1 MDLPAFPHGGPASC
15 GSFFC
20 ARPPYGDRQS
30 HLTKSDLFL
39 PSAPCRHEVMSLPT
53 LSIETQLCL
62 FFLPFLFSRIIFPL
76 FCYLSD
82 PIVSLSDPAQ
92 TPNSILICITYPLL
106 NSPSSMFTGLQPT
119 AYHLGCHFFP
129 PLAFF
134 SLLSRCLIDSFL
146 YSIDDWPTSH
156 STFFF
161 PSIFYNSFSFL
172 IWLAF
177 TTRSQLV
184 LDSTCCHFYLI
195 FSHFPFFF
203 SNPFSVQK
211 LYIFQVSFA
220 LSSTLHDLPKCL
232 VLHIILLFLA
242 CISPPHSL
250 QSAHPRHQS
259 LPPPPPHRSAQHL
272 YLLIRTPTIP
282 HSAFDFLAIT
292 RSDGTCDLL
301 NLNFLFCAH
310 LCIYALRI
318 SSSFLF
324 LLLVFLSIRCPFPHH
339 FMFLSAPSPIAPVPF
354 RPTPHARMK

>member
-129 PLAFF
+129 PTCFLFLAF
-134 SLLSRCLIDSFL
+134 SLFDRFISLFNRRLASVPFYLFLSFNILQ
-146 YSIDDWPTSH
+146 
-156 STFFF
+156 FFF
-161 PSIFYNSFSFL
+161 LSYLAGLHNALSTCLGLDLLPLLFNLLSFSF
-172 IWLAF
+172 F
-177 TTRSQLV
+177 
-184 LDSTCCHFYLI
+184 FFKPI
-195 FSHFPFFF
+195 FCAKIVHFP
-203 SNPFSVQK
+203 S
-211 LYIFQVSFA
+211 LICA
-220 LSSTLHDLPKCL
+220 L
-232 VLHIILLFLA
+232 I
-242 CISPPHSL
+242 
-250 QSAHPRHQS
+250 
-259 LPPPPPHRSAQHL
+259 
-272 YLLIRTPTIP
+272 
-282 HSAFDFLAIT
+282 
-292 RSDGTCDLL
+292 
-301 NLNFLFCAH
+301 
-310 LCIYALRI
+310 
-318 SSSFLF
+318 
-324 LLLVFLSIRCPFPHH
+324 
-339 FMFLSAPSPIAPVPF
+339 
-354 RPTPHARMK
+354 HAS